1 MSKFIIKSA
10 IFVSFSIRFYVHFVH
25 EMIDCNHPLISE
37 SIIEQVADLLRTRI
51 LSAATWHPQ
60 VYCVI
65 K

>member
-10 IFVSFSIRFYVHFVH
+10 NFVSFSIRFYVHFVH

-51 LSAATWHPQ
+51 LSAAT
-60 VYCVI
+60 
-65 K
+65 